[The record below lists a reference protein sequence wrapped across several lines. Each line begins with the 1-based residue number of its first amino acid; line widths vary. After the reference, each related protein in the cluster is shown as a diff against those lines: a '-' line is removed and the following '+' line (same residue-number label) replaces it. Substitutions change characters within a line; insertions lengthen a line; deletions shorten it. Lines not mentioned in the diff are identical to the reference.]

1 MPVPVPTSS
10 TRWRCALCGN
20 LTRFDVQRSTRS
32 REFVHVS
39 LAGEQVV
46 EERSVVAD
54 SVDQVTCRWCG
65 RSDSIELVERPSDR
79 AVAGDGAR
87 SAGRAVGNGAE
98 FAGLAA
104 GDGAGSAVGAEPA
117 ESPAGS

>member
-46 EERSVVAD
+46 EERQVVAET
-54 SVDQVTCRWCG
+54 VEHVTCRWCG
-65 RSDSIELVERPSDR
+65 RADSVELVTRPSER
-79 AVAGDGAR
+79 EVVAADP
-87 SAGRAVGNGAE
+87 
-98 FAGLAA
+98 GLASSDPA
-104 GDGAGSAVGAEPA
+104 AEPA
-117 ESPAGS
+117 EHPVTP

>member
-46 EERSVVAD
+46 EERQVLTET
-54 SVDQVTCRWCG
+54 VDHVTCRWCG
-65 RSDSIELVERPSDR
+65 RADSVELVARPSE
-79 AVAGDGAR
+79 AEVVAADPG
-87 SAGRAVGNGAE
+87 SE
-98 FAGLAA
+98 PAA
-104 GDGAGSAVGAEPA
+104 GGGPVASESAVGAEPA
-117 ESPAGS
+117 ELPAGS

>member
-46 EERSVVAD
+46 EERQVVAET
-54 SVDQVTCRWCG
+54 VEHVTCRWCG
-65 RSDSIELVERPSDR
+65 RADAVELVRRPSVGEV
-79 AVAGDGAR
+79 VAADP
-87 SAGRAVGNGAE
+87 
-98 FAGLAA
+98 GLAP
-104 GDGAGSAVGAEPA
+104 SLSSSSSSEPA
-117 ESPAGS
+117 AESAELPAGS